1 MPAKTEYTEGELF
14 DPAGMSVEITYQD
27 GTIEE
32 TTNYSYA
39 PTGHLTTDDTEITIS
54 YAGADAV
61 DGIAAAKIAVTV
73 NKKDTDDGESI
84 QVTVSYSR
92 GGAFVSGS
100 EGTLLSKAPVTVYD
114 TNGDGKF
121 TMSDAFRSMHRE
133 YYNGGTDGY
142 ADTESGWITRVWGV
156 NTGMVSYVLNHSWVF
171 GTTEEIH
178 NGDDMALY
186 EYVDTTM
193 YSDLYTYFD
202 SDSYTADPGTA
213 TTFTVTGVS
222 VMNSGKLGQ

>member
-1 MPAKTEYTEGELF
+1 M
-14 DPAGMSVEITYQD
+14 
-27 GTIEE
+27 
-32 TTNYSYA
+32 A

-121 TMSDAFRSMHRE
+121 TMSDASDPCIGSIIMAGQTVMQIRKAAGLPGF
-133 YYNGGTDGY
+133 
-142 ADTESGWITRVWGV
+142 GV
-156 NTGMVSYVLNHSWVF
+156 LTPEWYRMF
-171 GTTEEIH
+171 
-178 NGDDMALY
+178 
-186 EYVDTTM
+186 
-193 YSDLYTYFD
+193 
-202 SDSYTADPGTA
+202 
-213 TTFTVTGVS
+213 
-222 VMNSGKLGQ
+222 